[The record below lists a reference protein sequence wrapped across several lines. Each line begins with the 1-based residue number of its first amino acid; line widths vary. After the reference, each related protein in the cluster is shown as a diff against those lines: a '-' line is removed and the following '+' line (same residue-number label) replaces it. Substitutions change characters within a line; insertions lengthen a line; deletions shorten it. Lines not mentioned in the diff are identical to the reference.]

1 MFALLPFL
9 YPSIGVELMD
19 ESLSFPAAKFLQR
32 NAFLYQRRVH
42 ATYHEVPDLIFSWSD
57 AGRTRGSRRGLIL
70 SEFELQA
77 NQHLS
82 LNAFQFADVQ
92 TSRGL
97 APARMTDHLSPVLD
111 LSLNDE
117 SSNLAYYY
125 GQNAQDIGL
134 DSSFFVY
141 RTATSSCSPVNRRHW
156 HVRETG
162 RSISKS
168 NWDIRA
174 CQSRGV
180 QEKIM
185 CQLSHRHN
193 LPVAGFTTVYMVSS
207 RHSGGLLNA
216 VLCRGTCTMG

>member
-1 MFALLPFL
+1 MMKQRERRTKLEMRDGKGEIDPDWVMFALLPFL

-134 DSSFFVY
+134 DSSFLF
-141 RTATSSCSPVNRRHW
+141 TEQPLPPVP
-156 HVRETG
+156 
-162 RSISKS
+162 
-168 NWDIRA
+168 
-174 CQSRGV
+174 CQ
-180 QEKIM
+180 
-185 CQLSHRHN
+185 
-193 LPVAGFTTVYMVSS
+193 
-207 RHSGGLLNA
+207 
-216 VLCRGTCTMG
+216 